1 MCYTVR
7 QMRDL
12 PLNIT
17 LKEDFVMILL
27 LIIFFKYHDI
37 CMNLRTLN
45 RRLREYGLRRRNK
58 AHLEHETVVTRKLN
72 MLEG

>member
-7 QMRDL
+7 QIRDL

-27 LIIFFKYHDI
+27 FIFFFKYHDI
-37 CMNLRTLN
+37 CMNLRTLK
-45 RRLREYGLRRRNK
+45 RGLREYGLRRRNK
-58 AHLEHETVVTRKLN
+58 AHSEHETVVTRKLN